1 MSARKRPK
9 GGKRGH
15 ARGHASYKVFISHSS
30 RDKWIAE
37 RMAEEVEAAG
47 ADYWLDARDLPGGG
61 DIQEEIYQAIQ
72 ECQELVIL
80 FSPNSLDSLWIGFEV
95 GVAYS
100 LQKHLTP
107 ILNNVKY
114 SDVTVIQRVKAIEL
128 NDFNQYLAELKNRI
142 AAYEKVK

>member
-1 MSARKRPK
+1 MAARKQPK
-9 GGKRGH
+9 GSKQSH
-15 ARGHASYKVFISHSS
+15 ARKGLRYRVFISHSS

-37 RMAEEVEAAG
+37 RMAEKIEEAG

-80 FSPNSLDSLWIGFEV
+80 FSPNSLDSPWICFEV
-95 GVAYS
+95 GVAYP

-114 SDVTVIQRVKAIEL
+114 NDVPLVQRAKAIEL

-142 AAYEKVK
+142 SENEKLK